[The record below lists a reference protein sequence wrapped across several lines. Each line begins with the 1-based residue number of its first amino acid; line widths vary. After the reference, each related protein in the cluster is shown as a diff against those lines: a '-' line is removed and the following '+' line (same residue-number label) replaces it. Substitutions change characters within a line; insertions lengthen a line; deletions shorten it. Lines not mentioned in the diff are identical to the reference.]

1 MVNQAVEAAEV
12 REGEPTNQQTIQVAC
27 PRKKSRSQSMT
38 IIITLDQPSR
48 HRIMRR
54 LQNSS
59 LTTLL
64 RPWNMETI
72 SGIRVHMTDLNQLN
86 PYIPKQYTTP
96 HRELFWQK
104 VA

>member
-1 MVNQAVEAAEV
+1 
-12 REGEPTNQQTIQVAC
+12 
-27 PRKKSRSQSMT
+27 
-38 IIITLDQPSR
+38 
-48 HRIMRR
+48 MRR